1 MQNIE
6 QGKVVGEGT
15 GVERCAVLKARTARI
30 SGHCPIHVC
39 IHNFRSC
46 SILCRSS
53 SVCDNLIYG
62 MSHITLLSFGH
73 HLPAHLVPLTKK
85 SAGIPFAAA
94 ANACADADAYVD
106 AVANNVFCKQ
116 GWLLGTWLTA
126 QKDIKATIQEV
137 MQYLTDGVIVPES
150 GAQLFEL
157 HQLACLSSVAMP
169 RVHIAEFQLPSQNP
183 SPHPTLPAMQ
193 PSKPPPPYHTSLQ
206 CNTLQCVVCSCPL
219 SCLFQLIS

>member
-1 MQNIE
+1 
-6 QGKVVGEGT
+6 
-15 GVERCAVLKARTARI
+15 
-30 SGHCPIHVC
+30 
-39 IHNFRSC
+39 
-46 SILCRSS
+46 
-53 SVCDNLIYG
+53 

-94 ANACADADAYVD
+94 ANTCADADAYVD

-157 HQLACLSSVAMP
+157 
-169 RVHIAEFQLPSQNP
+169 
-183 SPHPTLPAMQ
+183 
-193 PSKPPPPYHTSLQ
+193 TSL
-206 CNTLQCVVCSCPL
+206 LA
-219 SCLFQLIS
+219 